1 MEVACLKSK
10 LVILY
15 DREENMWHQR
25 SWIQW
30 LQSRDQNTNFFHG
43 SATQWKR
50 KIFIKGLKDDNGVWH
65 EDEDEELFC

>member
-1 MEVACLKSK
+1 
-10 LVILY
+10 
-15 DREENMWHQR
+15 MWHQR

-50 KIFIKGLKDDNGVWH
+50 KIFIKCLKDDNGVWH

>member
-1 MEVACLKSK
+1 
-10 LVILY
+10 
-15 DREENMWHQR
+15 MWHQR

-43 SATQWKR
+43 PATQWKR